1 MEILFESTR
10 HFEKELTAF
19 KNEER
24 KIIINH
30 INQSAQLFLTNKLT
44 LFKKLRRLHKVNLI
58 NDYESTLYSLKVSD
72 SLRVILTID
81 EDTLFEQVVFTLFRV
96 VRKSLASQA
105 YKAVAKLIYADFLV
119 QENKITAS
127 AR

>member
-10 HFEKELTAF
+10 HFEKELMAF

-24 KIIINH
+24 KIIIDH

-44 LFKKLRRLHKVNLI
+44 LFKKLRRLHKVNLM

-72 SLRVILTID
+72 SLRVILTVD
-81 EDTLFEQVVFTLFRV
+81 EDTIFEQVVFTLFRV
-96 VRKSLASQA
+96 VRKSLASEA

-119 QENKITAS
+119 KENKIAAS
-127 AR
+127 A